1 MATVTRQNAGVT
13 FDLRTEPPLKEFQFR
28 VSRFTKGI
36 EDWGGALRAY
46 GELFKRQM
54 GEQFETEGRA
64 SGATWARNE
73 PVYAAWKALHFIHSH
88 KVGVLTG
95 ALRSSMTGGGG
106 YSEKITK
113 TSGSY
118 GMSESSPAK
127 PYGGFFSEKRPVI
140 RMPAKWGTQYQ
151 KLTHAWLVAEER
163 NAMGIGGSGLAGV
176 VRSGGGFGN
185 MQHVD
190 LRGTS

>member
-1 MATVTRQNAGVT
+1 MATVSRQNAGVT
-13 FDLRTEPPLKEFQFR
+13 FDLRTDPPLKEFQFK
-28 VSRFTKGI
+28 VSRFSKGI

-73 PVYAAWKALHFIHSH
+73 KTYAAWKAQHFIHSH

-106 YSEKITK
+106 YSETITK

-118 GMSESSPAK
+118 GMSESGPAK
-127 PYGGFFSEKRPVI
+127 PYGAIFAEKRPVI

-151 KLTHAWLVAEER
+151 KIMHAWLVAEER
-163 NAMGIGGSGLAGV
+163 GSMGIGGSGLAGV
-176 VRSGGGFGN
+176 VRGGGGFGN
-185 MQHVD
+185 LQNVN
-190 LRGTS
+190 LK

>member
-1 MATVTRQNAGVT
+1 MATVTRQSSGVT
-13 FDLRTEPPLKEFQFR
+13 FDLRTDPPLKEFQFKM
-28 VSRFTKGI
+28 SRFSEGI
-36 EDWGGALRAY
+36 SDWGGALRAY

-73 PVYAAWKALHFIHSH
+73 PAYAAWKALHFIHSH

-118 GMSESSPAK
+118 GMSESSKAK
-127 PYGGFFSEKRPVI
+127 PYGGFFSEKRPII

-151 KLTHAWLVAEER
+151 KITQAWLVAEER
-163 NAMGIGGSGLAGV
+163 NSMGVGGSGLAGV

-185 MQHVD
+185 LQNVD
-190 LRGTS
+190 LK

>member
-1 MATVTRQNAGVT
+1 MANVTRQSSGVT
-13 FDLRTEPPLKEFQFR
+13 FDLRTDPPLKEFQYR
-28 VSRFTKGI
+28 VNRFTKGI

-73 PVYAAWKALHFIHSH
+73 PAYAAWKALKFHSH

-106 YSEKITK
+106 YSETITK

-118 GMSESSPAK
+118 GMSGSSKAK
-127 PYGGFFSEKRPVI
+127 PYGGYFAYVRPVL

-151 KLTHAWLVAEER
+151 KLTHSWLVAEER
-163 NAMGIGGSGLAGV
+163 SSMGIGGSSLAGV

-190 LRGTS
+190 LRGTP

>member
-1 MATVTRQNAGVT
+1 MATVTRQSAGVT
-13 FDLRTEPPLKEFQFR
+13 FDLRTDPPLKEFQFR

-54 GEQFETEGRA
+54 GEQFETQGSA
-64 SGATWARNE
+64 SGSRWAANE
-73 PVYAAWKALHFIHSH
+73 PAYAAWKALHFIHSH

-113 TSGSY
+113 TEGSY
-118 GMSESSPAK
+118 GMSDNSPAL
-127 PYGGFFSEKRPVI
+127 PYGAIFSAKRPVI
-140 RMPAKWGTQYQ
+140 RMTAKWGTQYQ
-151 KLTHAWLVAEER
+151 RVTHLWLVAEER
-163 NAMGIGGSGLAGV
+163 ASMGIGGSGVASA
-176 VRSGGGFGN
+176 VRLGGTPGN
-185 MQHVD
+185 LQNVD
-190 LRGTS
+190 LRTP

>member
-1 MATVTRQNAGVT
+1 MATVSRQSAGVT
-13 FDLRTEPPLKEFQFR
+13 FDLRTEPPLKEFQFKM
-28 VSRFTKGI
+28 SRFSEGI
-36 EDWGGALRAY
+36 SDWGGALRAY

-64 SGATWARNE
+64 SGSTWARNE
-73 PVYAAWKALHFIHSH
+73 RAYAAWKALHFIHSH

-106 YSEKITK
+106 YSETITK
-113 TSGSY
+113 TEGSY
-118 GMSESSPAK
+118 GMSDSSPAK
-127 PYGGFFSEKRPVI
+127 PYGAIFSEKRPVL

-163 NAMGIGGSGLAGV
+163 SSMGIGGSGLAGV

-185 MQHVD
+185 LQNVN
-190 LRGTS
+190 LK